1 MDYKNLFR
9 KIERNLRTIERSND
23 LLATLAEI
31 LRRLVDDFQ
40 DDLGLVG
47 GRIYDRKG
55 SSYVLKREYPSPR
68 APRDF
73 KVPATYPPIREL
85 IEKGYVYARLGDSG
99 VDAQIEA
106 AVGVKTFA
114 AIGIGEACRQI
125 VAFTLRETSDSEEV
139 GHTLNTIRHAINL
152 KLRSEKFADRL
163 AEARAIQL
171 SLLPEAA
178 PTFADYDIYATSIPA
193 EEVGGDLYDF
203 IQVSKRSLGIAVADA
218 SGHGLPAALQ
228 ARDAI
233 IGLRMGVE
241 ENLRISA
248 TLEKLNRVVNHSAL
262 ASKFISLFYAELESA
277 GTIVYCNA
285 GHNPPL
291 LWDGNGF
298 RELARGGMI
307 LGPNPGSQY
316 ERGYETLDHGSILLA
331 YTDGIVEAVNAADEA
346 FGMERLRAV
355 VRERP
360 YTSAKELVDAVFAE
374 VRRHV
379 GGDTRDDDQTVVA
392 VLRKPKGMKVKAKAT

>member
-23 LLATLAEI
+23 LLSTLAEI

-47 GRIYDRKG
+47 GRIYDKKG
-55 SSYVLKREYPSPR
+55 SSYILKREYPKPR
-68 APRDF
+68 APKDY

-85 IEKGYVYARLGDSG
+85 VERGYVYSRLGDAG
-99 VDAQIEA
+99 VDSRIEA
-106 AVGVKTFA
+106 TLGVKRFA
-114 AIGIGEACRQI
+114 AIGIGETCRQI
-125 VAFTLRETSDSEEV
+125 VAFTLRENSDPEQV

-152 KLRSEKFADRL
+152 KLRSEKFADRF

-171 SLLPEAA
+171 SLLPAAA
-178 PTFADYDIYATSIPA
+178 PVFGDYDIFAASIPA

-203 IQVSKRSLGIAVADA
+203 IRVSQRSLGIAVADA

-291 LWDGNGF
+291 LWDGVAF

-307 LGPNPGSQY
+307 LGPSPESQY
-316 ERGYETLDHGSILLA
+316 ERGYETLAQGSILLA
-331 YTDGIVEAVNAADEA
+331 YTDGIVEAVNASDEA

-355 VRERP
+355 IRDRAWA
-360 YTSAKELVDAVFAE
+360 SARELVDAVFAE
-374 VRRHV
+374 VRQHV

-392 VLRKPKGMKVKAKAT
+392 VLRKAKGTRGRAKTP

>member
-1 MDYKNLFR
+1 MQYKNLFR
-9 KIERNLRTIERSND
+9 KIERNLRTIEASND
-23 LLATLAEI
+23 LVATLAEI

-47 GRIYDRKG
+47 GRIYDKRG
-55 SSYVLKREYPSPR
+55 SAYVLKREYPVPR
-68 APRDF
+68 APKDF
-73 KVPATYPPIREL
+73 KIPATYPPIREL
-85 IEKGYVYARLGDSG
+85 TEQGYVYSRLGDKG
-99 VDAQIEA
+99 VDARIESA
-106 AVGVKTFA
+106 LGVKRFA
-114 AIGIGEACRQI
+114 AIGIGEKSRQI
-125 VAFTLRETSDSEEV
+125 VAFTLKANSDPEQV

-152 KLRSEKFADRL
+152 KLRSEKFADRF
-163 AEARAIQL
+163 AQARAIQR
-171 SLLPEAA
+171 SLLPLAA
-178 PTFADYDIYATSIPA
+178 PAFHDYDIFAASVPA

-203 IQVSKRSLGIAVADA
+203 IRVSARSLGVAVADA

-262 ASKFISLFYAELESA
+262 ASKFISLFYGELESA
-277 GTIVYCNA
+277 GTFVYCNA

-291 LWDGNGF
+291 LWDGATF

-307 LGPNPGSQY
+307 LGPNPDSQY
-316 ERGYETLDHGSILLA
+316 ERGYETLAPGSILLA
-331 YTDGIVEAVNAADEA
+331 YTDGIVEAVDASDEA

-355 VRERP
+355 VRRE
-360 YTSAKELVDAVFAE
+360 TWNSARELVEAVFAA
-374 VRRHV
+374 VREHV

-392 VLRKPKGMKVKAKAT
+392 ILRKATPTKGRAKG

>member
-1 MDYKNLFR
+1 VDAA
-9 KIERNLRTIERSND
+9 IE
-23 LLATLAEI
+23 ATL
-31 LRRLVDDFQ
+31 
-40 DDLGLVG
+40 
-47 GRIYDRKG
+47 
-55 SSYVLKREYPSPR
+55 
-68 APRDF
+68 
-73 KVPATYPPIREL
+73 
-85 IEKGYVYARLGDSG
+85 
-99 VDAQIEA
+99 
-106 AVGVKTFA
+106 GVKRFA
-114 AIGIGEACRQI
+114 AIGIGDTCRQI
-125 VAFTLRETSDSEEV
+125 VAFTLRDNSDVDEV
-139 GHTLNTIRHAINL
+139 KHTLNTIRHAINL

-171 SLLPEAA
+171 SLLPAAA
-178 PTFADYDIYATSIPA
+178 PVFGDYDIFAASIPA

-203 IQVSKRSLGIAVADA
+203 IRVSDRSLGLAVADA

-248 TLEKLNRVVNHSAL
+248 TLAKLNRVVNHSAL

-277 GTIVYCNA
+277 GTLVYCNA

-291 LWDGNGF
+291 LYDGRTF

-307 LGPNPGSQY
+307 LGPNPTAQY
-316 ERGYETLDHGSILLA
+316 ERGYDTLLPDSVLLA
-331 YTDGIVEAVNAADEA
+331 YTDGIVEAVDASDEA
-346 FGMERLRAV
+346 FGMDRLRAV
-355 VRERP
+355 IENGG
-360 YTSAKELVDAVFAE
+360 YQSARELVESVFAA

-392 VLRKPKGMKVKAKAT
+392 VLRKVKARSAGRPLPKAR

>member
-55 SSYVLKREYPSPR
+55 SSYILKREYPTPR
-68 APRDF
+68 APKDF
-73 KVPATYPPIREL
+73 RVPATYPPIRTLVEQ
-85 IEKGYVYARLGDSG
+85 GYVYSRLGNVG
-99 VDAQIEA
+99 VDARIEA
-106 AVGVKTFA
+106 ALGVKTFA
-114 AIGIGEACRQI
+114 AIGIGETSRQI
-125 VAFTLRETSDSEEV
+125 VAFTLADDSDSEEV

-152 KLRSEKFADRL
+152 KLRSEKFADRF

-171 SLLPEAA
+171 SLLPAAA
-178 PTFADYDIYATSIPA
+178 PAFGDYDIFAASIPA

-203 IQVSKRSLGIAVADA
+203 IRVSQRSLGIAVADA

-262 ASKFISLFYAELESA
+262 ASRFISLFYAELESA

-291 LWDGNGF
+291 LWDGTAF
-298 RELARGGMI
+298 RELSRGGMI

-316 ERGYETLDHGSILLA
+316 ERGYETLAHGSILLA
-331 YTDGIVEAVNAADEA
+331 YTDGIVEAVNPSDEA

-355 VRERP
+355 IRDHAWA
-360 YTSAKELVDAVFAE
+360 SARELVDAVFAA
-374 VRRHV
+374 VRLHV
-379 GGDTRDDDQTVVA
+379 GADARDDDQTVVA
-392 VLRKPKGMKVKAKAT
+392 VLRKVKDASGRANST

>member
-47 GRIYDRKG
+47 GRIYDKKG
-55 SSYVLKREYPSPR
+55 SSYLLKREYPTPR

-73 KVPATYPPIREL
+73 RVPATYPPIREL
-85 IEKGYVYARLGDSG
+85 VEKGYVYSRLGNEG
-99 VDAQIEA
+99 VDAKIEA
-106 AVGVKTFA
+106 AIGVKRFA
-114 AIGIGEACRQI
+114 AIGIGETSRQI
-125 VAFTLRETSDSEEV
+125 VAFTLKDNSDPEEV

-152 KLRSEKFADRL
+152 KLRSEKFADRF

-171 SLLPEAA
+171 SLLPAAA
-178 PTFADYDIYATSIPA
+178 PSFGDYDIFAASIPA

-203 IQVSKRSLGIAVADA
+203 IRVSQRSLGIAVADA

-291 LWDGNGF
+291 LWDGAAF
-298 RELARGGMI
+298 RELSRGGMI
-307 LGPNPGSQY
+307 LGPNPTSQY
-316 ERGYETLDHGSILLA
+316 ERGYETLALGSILLA
-331 YTDGIVEAVNAADEA
+331 YTDGIVEAVNPSDEA
-346 FGMERLRAV
+346 FGMDRLRAV
-355 VRERP
+355 ISDHAWA
-360 YTSAKELVDAVFAE
+360 SARELVEAVFAS
-374 VRRHV
+374 VREHA

-392 VLRKPKGMKVKAKAT
+392 VLRKAKGTKGRAKTG

>member
-9 KIERNLRTIERSND
+9 KIDRNLRTIERSND
-23 LLATLAEI
+23 LVATLAEI

-47 GRIYDRKG
+47 GRIYEKKG
-55 SSYVLKREYPSPR
+55 SHYVLKREYPTPR
-68 APRDF
+68 APKDY
-73 KVPATYPPIREL
+73 KIPATYPPIRALVEH
-85 IEKGYVYARLGDSG
+85 GYVYSRLGDTG
-99 VDAQIEA
+99 VDASIEA
-106 AVGVKTFA
+106 AIGVNRFA
-114 AIGIGEACRQI
+114 AIGVGETSRQI
-125 VAFTLRETSDSEEV
+125 VAFTLKDDNDPEQV

-152 KLRSEKFADRL
+152 KLRSEKFADRF

-171 SLLPEAA
+171 SLLPSAA
-178 PTFADYDIYATSIPA
+178 PSFGDYDIFAASIPA

-203 IQVSKRSLGIAVADA
+203 IRVSERSLGVAVADA

-291 LWDGNGF
+291 LWDGAVF

-307 LGPNPGSQY
+307 LGPNPTSQY
-316 ERGYETLDHGSILLA
+316 ERGYETLAPGSILLA

-346 FGMERLRAV
+346 FGMDRLRGVIQGRAW
-355 VRERP
+355 
-360 YTSAKELVDAVFAE
+360 TSARDLVDGVFAE
-374 VRRHV
+374 VRAHV
-379 GGDTRDDDQTVVA
+379 GADTRDDDQTVVA
-392 VLRKPKGMKVKAKAT
+392 VLRKLKAARGRSKAG

>member
-9 KIERNLRTIERSND
+9 KIDRNLRTIERSND
-23 LLATLAEI
+23 LVATLAEI

-55 SSYVLKREYPSPR
+55 SSYVLKREYPLSR
-68 APRDF
+68 APKDF

-99 VDAQIEA
+99 VDAQIESSI
-106 AVGVKTFA
+106 GVKSFA
-114 AIGIGEACRQI
+114 AIGIGETSRQI
-125 VAFTLRETSDSEEV
+125 VAFTLKDSSDSEEV

-152 KLRSEKFADRL
+152 KLRSEKFADRF

-171 SLLPEAA
+171 SLLPDAA
-178 PTFADYDIYATSIPA
+178 PAFADYDIFAASIPA

-203 IQVSKRSLGIAVADA
+203 IRVSHRSLGIAVADA

-241 ENLRISA
+241 ENLRISS
-248 TLEKLNRVVNHSAL
+248 TLAKLNRVVNHSAL

-277 GTIVYCNA
+277 GTVVYCNA

-291 LWDGNGF
+291 LWDGVAF

-307 LGPNPGSQY
+307 LGPSPDSQY
-316 ERGYETLDHGSILLA
+316 ERGYETLAEGSILLA
-331 YTDGIVEAVNAADEA
+331 YTDGIVEAVNASDEA

-355 VRERP
+355 IRDRAWA
-360 YTSAKELVDAVFAE
+360 SARELVDAVFAE

-392 VLRKPKGMKVKAKAT
+392 VIRKVKAARSRAKTP

>member
-31 LRRLVDDFQ
+31 LRRLIDDFQ
-40 DDLGLVG
+40 DDLGLVS
-47 GRIYDRKG
+47 GRIYDKKG
-55 SSYVLKREYPSPR
+55 SSYLLKREYPKAC
-68 APRDF
+68 APKDY

-85 IEKGYVYARLGDSG
+85 IEKGYVYSRLGDAG
-99 VDAQIEA
+99 VDSRIEA
-106 AVGVKTFA
+106 TLGVKRFA
-114 AIGIGEACRQI
+114 AIGVGDACRQI
-125 VAFTLRETSDSEEV
+125 VAFTLKENSDPEHV
-139 GHTLNTIRHAINL
+139 GHTLNTIRHVINL
-152 KLRSEKFADRL
+152 KLRSEKFADRF

-171 SLLPEAA
+171 SLLPA
-178 PTFADYDIYATSIPA
+178 PSPVFGDYDIFAASIPA

-203 IQVSKRSLGIAVADA
+203 IRVSQRSLGIAVADA

-291 LWDGNGF
+291 LWDGSTF
-298 RELARGGMI
+298 RELSRGGMI
-307 LGPNPGSQY
+307 LGPSPASQY
-316 ERGYETLDHGSILLA
+316 ERGYETLAQGSILLA
-331 YTDGIVEAVNAADEA
+331 YTDGIVEAVNTSDEA
-346 FGMERLRAV
+346 FGTERLRAV
-355 VRERP
+355 IRDRAWA
-360 YTSAKELVDAVFAE
+360 SARELVEAVFAE

-379 GGDTRDDDQTVVA
+379 GGDTRDDDQTVMA
-392 VLRKPKGMKVKAKAT
+392 VLRKTKGVRSRVKTL